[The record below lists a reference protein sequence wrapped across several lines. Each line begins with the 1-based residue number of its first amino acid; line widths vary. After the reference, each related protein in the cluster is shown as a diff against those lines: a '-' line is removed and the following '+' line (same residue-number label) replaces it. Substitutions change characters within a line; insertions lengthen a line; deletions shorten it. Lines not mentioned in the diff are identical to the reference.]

1 MKVVLKQDLKGTGKK
16 DELVNVADGYARNYL
31 FPRGLAVPADKGAVT
46 DLKNKEESRKFMAE
60 TELENAKELAARING
75 TTVTVYSKA
84 GSTGRL
90 FGSVT
95 AKEVAE
101 AVNAVYGVELDKR
114 KIALDGD
121 IKNFGTYDAVVK
133 IASGVSATL
142 KVKVTEKEN

>member
-46 DLKNKEESRKFMAE
+46 DLKNKEESRKFRAE
-60 TELENAKELAARING
+60 TELENAKELASRISG
-75 TTVTVYSKA
+75 ATVTVLSKA

-90 FGSVT
+90 FGAVT

-101 AVNAVYGVELDKR
+101 AVNQAYGVELDKR
-114 KIALDGD
+114 KITLEND
-121 IKNFGTYDAVVK
+121 IKNYGVYDAVVK
-133 IASGVSATL
+133 IASGITANIRVRVA
-142 KVKVTEKEN
+142 EKEN

>member
-46 DLKNKEESRKFMAE
+46 DLKNKEESRKFKAE
-60 TELENAKELAARING
+60 TELENAKDLASRIDG
-75 TTVTVYSKA
+75 TIVTVVSKA

-101 AVNAVYGVELDKR
+101 AIEAKYGVGIDKR
-114 KIALDGD
+114 KIVLDGD
-121 IKNFGTYDAVVK
+121 IKNFGIYDAVVK
-133 IASGVSATL
+133 IAPGVTA
-142 KVKVTEKEN
+142 KVRVKVAEKEN